1 MTKLLVNASFVVDI
15 DGAENMGESEIYDH
29 IMDIVREVQDSVPG
43 ALCDMQVY
51 DTEVI
56 E

>member
-15 DGAENMGESEIYDH
+15 DGAEDMSEYEIYDH
-29 IMDIVREVQDSVPG
+29 IMDIVREVQDPVPG

-51 DTEVI
+51 HTEVI

>member
-1 MTKLLVNASFVVDI
+1 MTQLLVNASFVVDI
-15 DGAENMGESEIYDH
+15 DGAEDMSEYEICDH
-29 IMDIVREVQDSVPG
+29 IADLVREVQDSVPG
-43 ALCDMQVY
+43 ALWDMQVY